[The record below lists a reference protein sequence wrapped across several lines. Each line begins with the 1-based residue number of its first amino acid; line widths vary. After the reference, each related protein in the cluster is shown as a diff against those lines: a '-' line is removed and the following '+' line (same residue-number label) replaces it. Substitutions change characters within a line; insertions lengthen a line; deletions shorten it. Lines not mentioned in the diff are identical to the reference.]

1 MDPQQSAALPLQLHD
16 TSSGQVPNLS
26 SESGGGG
33 GQGAL
38 ELQNVTSTVSFSSR
52 LDPREV
58 SGSPPEPVVRCQ
70 AMGKLDIKNRG
81 CSLAICHSGVTFPW
95 MRARNTSEQS
105 VGGAVAVGQP
115 GRGVRRER
123 TAFTNNQ
130 LLELE
135 KEFHFSPYLRRHR
148 RLEMAAGLQ
157 LTDRQVKIW
166 FQNRRM
172 RHKREQQYGK
182 ETGLSQGSLSIH
194 SSCVDHLRLQAGYAA
209 RMSSSPVSELLSMDC
224 TLSSLFGSFGDG
236 SAHCLHSADLSHLKC
251 MLPSAANG
259 PPSSC
264 ADMDGHQ
271 HASFPN
277 WP

>member
-1 MDPQQSAALPLQLHD
+1 P
-16 TSSGQVPNLS
+16 
-26 SESGGGG
+26 
-33 GQGAL
+33 
-38 ELQNVTSTVSFSSR
+38 R
-52 LDPREV
+52 L
-58 SGSPPEPVVRCQ
+58 
-70 AMGKLDIKNRG
+70 L
-81 CSLAICHSGVTFPW
+81 
-95 MRARNTSEQS
+95 
-105 VGGAVAVGQP
+105 GQP

-172 RHKREQQYGK
+172 RHKREQKYGK

-271 HASFPN
+271 HAIGSGLRLRGHVRRGSLPN
-277 WP
+277 MPQGHMGPMLLCGQRQHIRIKGNMKLFTSTELLLNVDS